1 MVLVAKRENIKN
13 TLLAASFMGAAAGCN
28 FWFTDI
34 LTLPFFIGIFIY
46 FAWEFKEKE
55 KVRIAIQGSAAV
67 LLSYLAAWSIKWVL
81 ALPVIGTSAAQDAV
95 GAILTRTGN
104 EAWKEIYWYSGI
116 EATFESYSMRPGF
129 PLISFIVSVII
140 ILILT
145 LKSKKR
151 ELKLSLFA
159 IGLAVLW
166 MLVAKQHLFIHAE
179 LFGYKIMATV
189 VAIIISLG
197 FASLFTNKLKAPTG
211 KKASERMLYNLSRES
226 SKKIKFRTHGGLR

>member
-1 MVLVAKRENIKN
+1 M
-13 TLLAASFMGAAAGCN
+13 
-28 FWFTDI
+28 
-34 LTLPFFIGIFIY
+34 
-46 FAWEFKEKE
+46 
-55 KVRIAIQGSAAV
+55 
-67 LLSYLAAWSIKWVL
+67 

-104 EAWKEIYWYSGI
+104 EVWKEIYWYSGI
-116 EATFESYSMRPGF
+116 EATLESYSMRPGF

-140 ILILT
+140 ILFLT

-151 ELKLSLFA
+151 ELKMSLFA

-179 LFGYKIMATV
+179 FFGYKIMATV

-197 FASLFTNKLKAPTG
+197 FASLFTKN
-211 KKASERMLYNLSRES
+211 ES
-226 SKKIKFRTHGGLR
+226 SNREKCFWENVIKSLKGMFE